1 MASRRP
7 DPRRPARAAAFAI
20 ALLLPLAALAQ
31 DQPEL
36 MLCGSGST
44 ANNGAGFID
53 TLAGP
58 NPPAP
63 PGGTTNACMPVL
75 SFDTGLTRSAP
86 VGPSPGAPRPGKITV
101 VMPSGPN
108 AVRLSALLGRGT
120 IVADLSL
127 LRTVRSGGGARRLA
141 FAVVLRDA
149 VVESSQTS
157 ALRGDDAPIETIV
170 LNYQRIRWLHWL
182 DPLAGTAPTSELC
195 FNAAMAQTC

>member
-7 DPRRPARAAAFAI
+7 DRPRPALAATLVA
-20 ALLLPLAALAQ
+20 ALLLPLPALAQ
-31 DQPEL
+31 DAPEL
-36 MLCGSGST
+36 MLCGSGDT

-53 TLAGP
+53 TLQGP

-63 PGGTTNACMPVL
+63 PGGNTNACMPVL
-75 SFDTGLTRSAP
+75 SFDTGLTRSTP

-120 IVADLSL
+120 SVADLSL
-127 LRTVRSGGGARRLA
+127 LRTVRTTAGARRLA
-141 FAVVLRDA
+141 FAVVLANA
-149 VVESSQTS
+149 VIESSQTS
-157 ALRGDDAPIETIV
+157 ALRGDDAPVETIV

-182 DPLAGTAPTSELC
+182 DPLAGTAPTSNLC
-195 FNAAMAQTC
+195 YNAAMAQLC